1 MPGWLH
7 TLLVGT
13 WYPESGRGYAFF
25 SSGGGPLF
33 LLSQLALVGA
43 MTGALIAWYRRNEC
57 HVDPC
62 RRIAHRMA
70 HGTDDDGRP
79 VTYHLCRRH
88 APAEAPSAADVRR
101 HHAQGRPAS

>member
-7 TLLVGT
+7 TLLVST

-33 LLSQLALVGA
+33 LLSQLALLVA
-43 MTGALIAWYRRNEC
+43 MATGIIAWYRRNEC
-57 HVDPC
+57 HADTC
-62 RRIAHRMA
+62 RRIAHRTV

-88 APAEAPSAADVRR
+88 VPVAAPSESDIRR
-101 HHAQGRPAS
+101 HHARGSEAP